1 MEPTHKRR
9 VLVVDDEESVRRF
22 ADHVLRESGYDV
34 VTALDGPEALRLV
47 EQQRPFDLF
56 LLDVV
61 MPEMRGDELG
71 RRLREQDPDAKILYF
86 TGYPDRLFQERRIL
100 WENEAFIE
108 KPVSLKGRSK
118 RCRCCSSAASAAGFT
133 RSAER
138 RHTRGRRPIR
148 KTQAGCC
155 VLST

>member
-108 KPVSLKGRSK
+108 KPASLNGLLEAVSLLLFGSVGGGLH
-118 RCRCCSSAASAAGFT
+118 AIG
-133 RSAER
+133 
-138 RHTRGRRPIR
+138 
-148 KTQAGCC
+148 
-155 VLST
+155 